1 MIKIAICDD
10 EEVFLNTLERMI
22 RNYEKT
28 IKEKLLIK
36 RYTKPLYLMDSLA
49 EDFQV
54 FFLDMQMPN
63 MDGYEATRTIRKT
76 KHPDAK
82 DIPIVA
88 MTANAFA
95 SDVRAAFESGM
106 DAHLAKPIDL
116 DRIKNIVENFT

>member
-1 MIKIAICDD
+1 
-10 EEVFLNTLERMI
+10 
-22 RNYEKT
+22 
-28 IKEKLLIK
+28 
-36 RYTKPLYLMDSLA
+36 MDSLA

-106 DAHLAKPIDL
+106 DAHLAKPVNI
-116 DRIKNIVENFT
+116 DRIKDIVANFT